1 MGGFFVIKQTRTFMD
16 YSIYQ
21 EIRQEQLEW
30 ISDKYAEWQLD
41 SNENPA
47 LLTTLQREEAQK
59 FKETHSFCNN
69 MSLEEIFLMYLG
81 EF

>member
-1 MGGFFVIKQTRTFMD
+1 MD